1 MSFLEPKTGD
11 MFYFTG
17 EQKTTPSCPVELA
30 PDFNPSSA
38 SQSYENRDAQ
48 CSSNCQYVS
57 LASTKMQLIAT
68 QKKFKRGGF
77 FFLHSRCNKTEN
89 LYKYITILTSTL
101 HNSKYIIRNTNATY
115 IANSTK
121 GYLQ

>member
-1 MSFLEPKTGD
+1 MSFLEPKTGG

-17 EQKTTPSCPVELA
+17 EHKTTPSCPVELA

-57 LASTKMQLIAT
+57 LTHKNAANWQTKSSNVEDLFVLFTMQQNRELE
-68 QKKFKRGGF
+68 Q
-77 FFLHSRCNKTEN
+77 N
-89 LYKYITILTSTL
+89 ITIITSAL
-101 HNSKYIIRNTNATY
+101 HTKNTSQY
-115 IANSTK
+115 
-121 GYLQ
+121 